1 MKTQGHTS
9 THLTIASRLCFPLL
23 LSLSLAATFASAA
36 PVPLES
42 ALTVAASLPMC
53 STTSDAVIVFN
64 LLTYLVSNYG
74 IHAAAVPLGA
84 ETAVHAPQVTR
95 RRGYV
100 WAAWMAILS
109 LLLPF
114 STFTRSMLLIIQQY
128 RSDGNS
134 IVAALYHGALLVV
147 VRDANHW
154 RPNTQPEIVYAKL
167 PSFMLDTINE
177 Q

>member
-9 THLTIASRLCFPLL
+9 TPLPIASRLCFPLL

-36 PVPLES
+36 PVPVES

-84 ETAVHAPQVTR
+84 ETAVHAPQVTQ

-109 LLLPF
+109 FLLPF
-114 STFTRSMLLIIQQY
+114 SAFTRSMLLIIQQY
-128 RSDGNS
+128 QNKDSS
-134 IVAALYHGALLVV
+134 ILAALYHGALLVV
-147 VRDANHW
+147 VRDARCWEPSTRH
-154 RPNTQPEIVYAKL
+154 EIIYAKL
-167 PSFMLDTINE
+167 PPFMLNAINK